1 MSQKNESDERSSK
14 KFLRQFVL
22 LRSTKE
28 STTTQTFSGAKAQL
42 VIMHLGTAFSP
53 DLFTWF
59 QVNKSG
65 ERCKTRL
72 MKSARNIWR
81 DELPPMMWSSCASV
95 KVSVESLARGYKK
108 RAHSQAPVS
117 SPNLANNKELLFST
131 LYYYLTISQNKIFLY
146 V

>member
-28 STTTQTFSGAKAQL
+28 STTTQTF
-42 VIMHLGTAFSP
+42 
-53 DLFTWF
+53 
-59 QVNKSG
+59 
-65 ERCKTRL
+65 
-72 MKSARNIWR
+72 SARNIWR

>member
-65 ERCKTRL
+65 E
-72 MKSARNIWR
+72 
-81 DELPPMMWSSCASV
+81 
-95 KVSVESLARGYKK
+95 SLARGYKK